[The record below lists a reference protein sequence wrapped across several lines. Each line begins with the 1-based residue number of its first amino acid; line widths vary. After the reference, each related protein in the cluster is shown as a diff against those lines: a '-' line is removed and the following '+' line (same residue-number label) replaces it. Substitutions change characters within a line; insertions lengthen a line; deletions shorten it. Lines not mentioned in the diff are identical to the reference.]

1 MLNALQNTHY
11 SGDIKTLC
19 SKIYYFLPPIAGFNN
34 IFFVYKKKITGL
46 EATEHEEKNRFKIN

>member
-1 MLNALQNTHY
+1 MLNALQNTHN

-34 IFFVYKKKITGL
+34 IFFVYKKKLLGWMQRSMKKRIHL
-46 EATEHEEKNRFKIN
+46 K